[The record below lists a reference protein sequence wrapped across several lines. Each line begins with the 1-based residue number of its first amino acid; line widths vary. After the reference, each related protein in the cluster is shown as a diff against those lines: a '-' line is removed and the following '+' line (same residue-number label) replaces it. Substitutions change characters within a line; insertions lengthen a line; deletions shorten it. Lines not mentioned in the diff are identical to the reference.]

1 MDTTKRAKGFVA
13 KLVANVDAWY
23 ADQIDYESFGA
34 RQRVTWDAIRAAG
47 PAIEEQVL
55 RALRD
60 RLPPARTLPETA

>member
-23 ADQIDYESFGA
+23 ADQIDYKSFGA

-60 RLPPARTLPETA
+60 RLPHARTLPETA